1 VVPIDPG
8 RVRRWLE
15 SLRLLGAGAEAEVRL
30 GDYAGYKAV
39 FKYRLPKRYR
49 HPKLDSYLR
58 TLRTKREA
66 RLLLKARSGG
76 LPVPAVLAVYPT
88 LGLLVIEYIEGE
100 LLRERLRR
108 DPRGSMGLVVEAGRI
123 LARLHSLGI
132 VHGDSTTSN
141 YIVSPSGLYL
151 IDFGLADSSQG
162 VEERAVDVHLFRRS
176 LESAHASI
184 AGNAFKSFL
193 DGYLS
198 EAGEWG
204 ERVVRRAEEIRL
216 MGRYVAERRTVWR
229 GGQL

>member
-1 VVPIDPG
+1 MVPLDPG
-8 RVRRWLE
+8 GVRRWLE
-15 SLRLLGAGAEAEVRL
+15 SLQLLGAGAESEVRL
-30 GDYAGYKAV
+30 GDYAGYRAV

-58 TLRTKREA
+58 SLRTRREA
-66 RLLLKARSGG
+66 RLLLRAREGG
-76 LPVPAVLAVYPT
+76 LPVPRILAVYPT

-108 DPRGSMGLVVEAGRI
+108 DPHGSLGLVGEAGRI

-141 YIVSPSGLYL
+141 YIASPRGLYL
-151 IDFGLADSSQG
+151 IDFGLAEASEG
-162 VEERAVDVHLFRRS
+162 LEERAVDVHLFRRS
-176 LESAHASI
+176 LESAHASM
-184 AGNAFKSFL
+184 AVEAFKAFL
-193 DGYLS
+193 EGYLS

-204 ERVVRRAEEIRL
+204 DRVVRRAEEIRL

-229 GGQL
+229 GEP